1 MFSRRPITFAT
12 TLSAALACALLSGCH
27 STKPK
32 TKMFSWDRAPA
43 AFNRAITDPVVI
55 VGALGSG
62 ALMATDYDD
71 DIADWATDNNP
82 IFGNKSN
89 ADDWS
94 DYLDAALEIEWLA
107 TALLIDD
114 PQYQPY
120 QKVLGQAVAIGATS
134 ATTGLLKETVKRER
148 PDGDNDKSFPSGHT
162 SNAFVSAT
170 LSNENLKHADMT
182 DGYRTAAQYGNLVL
196 ASGVA
201 WSRVEADRHHLGDV
215 MFGAALGRF
224 TAIFINDV
232 IFGLPE
238 DGDVQIDASLSPEF
252 QSLGLSF
259 RY

>member
-1 MFSRRPITFAT
+1 MHTRLASLALIST
-12 TLSAALACALLSGCH
+12 AAILLSGCH
-27 STKPK
+27 SSKPK

-43 AFNRAITDPVVI
+43 AFSRAIKDPVVI
-55 VGALGSG
+55 VGAIGSG
-62 ALMATDYDD
+62 ALMATDYDE
-71 DIADWATDNNP
+71 DISDWASDNTP
-82 IFGNKSN
+82 IFGSESA

-94 DYLDAALEIEWLA
+94 DYLDGALELEWLA
-107 TALLIDD
+107 TSLLIDD

-120 QKVLGQAVAIGATS
+120 QKFIGQGSALLATS
-134 ATTGLLKETVKRER
+134 ATTGVLKKTVKRER

-162 SNAFVSAT
+162 SNAFAAAT
-170 LSNENLKHADMT
+170 LNNYNLQHSNMSQGKLRM
-182 DGYRTAAQYGNLVL
+182 AQYGNLAL

-238 DGDVQIDASLSPEF
+238 DGDVQIEANLGAEE
-252 QSLGLSF
+252 QTLGLSF